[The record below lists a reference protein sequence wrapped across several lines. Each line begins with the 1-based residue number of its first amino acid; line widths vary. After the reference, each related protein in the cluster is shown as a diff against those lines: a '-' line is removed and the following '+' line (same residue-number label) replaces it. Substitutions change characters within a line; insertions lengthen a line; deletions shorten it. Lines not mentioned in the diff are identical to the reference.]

1 MANRKEINA
10 ELQSIYKKLGLNS
23 EGVMPKASTKTLFI
37 RNITGQNKKGFSG
50 SMSDEERKLRE
61 RMKKL
66 EQMLFDM
73 PDTEKRFP

>member
-1 MANRKEINA
+1 MANSKEIKA
-10 ELQSIYKKLGLNS
+10 ELQTIYKKLGLNS
-23 EGVMPKASTKTLFI
+23 EGARPKTSRKTLFM
-37 RNITGQNKKGFSG
+37 RNITGQNRRGFSG
-50 SMSDEERKLRE
+50 SMSDEEQKLRE